1 MLSGVYYMVIFKEIE
16 RYVFKEF
23 PENNYNNYFE

>member
-23 PENNYNNYFE
+23 SINNYNNYFE

>member
-16 RYVFKEF
+16 RYVFKELYI
-23 PENNYNNYFE
+23 NNYNNYFE